1 MSRSLT
7 LWKPNNKLCRAQKKY
22 TQFRL
27 KLRKIGD
34 YFFFNLIICSLIFVQ
49 QKVLASRKNFFLM
62 KIVETNLSKGSKSF
76 NPKENQE
83 VDTCCDTAP
92 IFNLTF
98 ND

>member
-7 LWKPNNKLCRAQKKY
+7 LWKPNNKLCRAQKKH

-49 QKVLASRKNFFLM
+49 QKVLASRKNVFLM
-62 KIVETNLSKGSKSF
+62 KIVETNLSK
-76 NPKENQE
+76 ENQE
-83 VDTCCDTAP
+83 VDTCSDTAP